1 MDIKLKSYLLLV
13 GTLVIGLVL
22 GFLLTTFIVRHRVEA
37 IREHGPDPVNLGRLM
52 HQLDLNAEQKA
63 QIKPLIESIKDK
75 SRTLREQHIKEQ
87 MAVRDSII
95 ESIIPLL
102 NDSQKLELDEV
113 RDRLNQRYKRHE
125 KR

>member
-52 HQLDLNAEQKA
+52 HHLDLNADQKTK
-63 QIKPLIESIKDK
+63 IKPLLESIKEK
-75 SRTLREQHIKEQ
+75 SRTLREQHISEQ

-95 ESIIPLL
+95 ENIIPLL
-102 NDSQKLELDEV
+102 NETQKLEFDEM
-113 RDRLNQRYKRHE
+113 RDQLKQRNKRHD
-125 KR
+125 R